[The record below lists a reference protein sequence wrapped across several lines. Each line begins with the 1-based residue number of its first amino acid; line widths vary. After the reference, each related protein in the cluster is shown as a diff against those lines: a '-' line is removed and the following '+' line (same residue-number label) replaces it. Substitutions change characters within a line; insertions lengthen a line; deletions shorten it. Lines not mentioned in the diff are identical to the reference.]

1 MKEFN
6 RESQLKAVIHLTCLF
21 ISVSVMIVAI
31 VARNWIVALISYM
44 VMLLYYVVI
53 KPLMEH
59 FLPDFNYYKVE
70 AREDFLIFSW
80 GDGDKR
86 AVCRLYAEYT
96 YDKKNIIIYDCNS
109 VITVPYH
116 KELIKFLEGL

>member
-6 RESQLKAVIHLTCLF
+6 RKSQLKAVIYLTCLF
-21 ISVSVMIVAI
+21 ISGFVMIVAI
-31 VARNWIVALISYM
+31 VARNWILALISYM

-59 FLPDFNYYKVE
+59 FRPDFSYNVE
-70 AREDFLIFSW
+70 ARENFLIFSR

-109 VITVPYH
+109 VIMVPYC
-116 KELIKFLEGL
+116 KELIEFLEGL